1 MPELSTVDRGLYH
14 RTLRKATLANL
25 TRAIMNWQKKNQDQQ
40 QVVGEKCDWDRS
52 LGGDNRVL
60 QKWLATT
67 ESIEASPIKEL
78 Q

>member
-1 MPELSTVDRGLYH
+1 
-14 RTLRKATLANL
+14 
-25 TRAIMNWQKKNQDQQ
+25 MNWQKKNQDQQ